1 MSEHQDPRRTGRQA
15 QLKIWGI
22 PVGTPPPVQPV
33 PERIKPSYSW
43 KSLLILGSVFLGFI
57 LFVVIAQSCEHRQAH
72 TGKVATVTQRRTEGG
87 ITRGVASE
95 IEANVLAVAEKLHSE
110 ARP

>member
-1 MSEHQDPRRTGRQA
+1 MSEHQDPRRTRRQA

-33 PERIKPSYSW
+33 PERIKPRYSW

-72 TGKVATVTQRRTEGG
+72 TGKSQPSPKGELKGG

-95 IEANVLAVAEKLHSE
+95 IEATVLAVAEKLHSE